1 MFGCW
6 GEVVL
11 LQHHTSFNVEGLKPK
26 KHLQV
31 AGDEDKEQ
39 EMEEDRAQGLDRAAI
54 DSIQLNV
61 KVV

>member
-1 MFGCW
+1 
-6 GEVVL
+6 L

>member
-1 MFGCW
+1 M
-6 GEVVL
+6 
-11 LQHHTSFNVEGLKPK
+11 QHHTSFNIEGLKPN

-31 AGDEDKEQ
+31 AGDQDKEQ

-54 DSIQLNV
+54 DSSQLNM